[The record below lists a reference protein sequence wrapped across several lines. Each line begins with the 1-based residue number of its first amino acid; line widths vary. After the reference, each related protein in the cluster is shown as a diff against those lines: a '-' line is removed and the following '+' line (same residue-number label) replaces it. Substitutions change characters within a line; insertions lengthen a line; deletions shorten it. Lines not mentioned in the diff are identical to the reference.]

1 MQKTLA
7 SLFTGLSIALAS
19 FCALAQNAQLD
30 LNHVA
35 EAALAHSPALRAAR
49 AELRAVQELYPQALA
64 NWHPSAEAEA
74 SVTTSDI
81 DNSNFGAGDGATTKD
96 ITLSLNQPLYRGGR
110 STAQKKEAKA
120 RIAAQI
126 QRLNLIE
133 QQVLSD
139 SLVAAVDAV
148 FEYKNLIVQSRN
160 EDIYRELMSSMTLR
174 RQAGELSDTDIA
186 LTQSRLL
193 GARAEKIAAETQLDN
208 ALTTLEEKTGIAP
221 ALWTDLSAV
230 SISLPAT
237 IAEVVELAKA
247 NNPLTQEARYLQVAE
262 EYAIPR
268 VKGELYPTVGLFASW
283 NRQYDPQ
290 PGIIEDARTQQVGV
304 RATVPLYEGGATRSR
319 VRVARNR
326 ALQSRFDVRDRLLDI
341 ERQVISEWRLIRSAA
356 ARHAAHVKEVQA
368 AESARKNITLEMN
381 AGEKTLTDQLQA
393 DQAWLEAHVDALA
406 AARAELTAQIRLAA
420 LVGTLGEQ
428 LTSAQHRKK
437 DIADY
442 QEKIRFRV
450 LTTSL
455 PDGIAYE

>member
-1 MQKTLA
+1 M
-7 SLFTGLSIALAS
+7 
-19 FCALAQNAQLD
+19 
-30 LNHVA
+30 
-35 EAALAHSPALRAAR
+35 
-49 AELRAVQELYPQALA
+49 
-64 NWHPSAEAEA
+64 
-74 SVTTSDI
+74 
-81 DNSNFGAGDGATTKD
+81 
-96 ITLSLNQPLYRGGR
+96 
-110 STAQKKEAKA
+110 
-120 RIAAQI
+120 
-126 QRLNLIE
+126 
-133 QQVLSD
+133 
-139 SLVAAVDAV
+139 
-148 FEYKNLIVQSRN
+148 
-160 EDIYRELMSSMTLR
+160 
-174 RQAGELSDTDIA
+174 
-186 LTQSRLL
+186 
-193 GARAEKIAAETQLDN
+193 DN